1 MIIFK
6 LLPCRKAQIK
16 SIYYKNLNEKL
27 LKNKMKIFYKYF
39 SKQHYEKRIYN
50 NVGFNVFF

>member
-27 LKNKMKIFYKYF
+27 VKNKMKIFYKYF